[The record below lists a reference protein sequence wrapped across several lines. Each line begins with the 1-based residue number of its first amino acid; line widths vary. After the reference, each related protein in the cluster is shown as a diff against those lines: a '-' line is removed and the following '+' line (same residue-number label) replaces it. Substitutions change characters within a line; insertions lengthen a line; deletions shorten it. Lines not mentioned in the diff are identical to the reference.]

1 VSKET
6 LGYPTRTEAVIA
18 LAAQGLDNRAIG
30 ARIGIS
36 PSTVA
41 ALAASAARAKGRTGP
56 RDGSARTMPQR
67 GKYGMPTAQL
77 ETMVMDLYEE
87 GLNRDQIAQQ
97 LSIRRE
103 TADKVIGYMQIGRS
117 DHANGEKAVAHA
129 SAMLLAAIRRHHPE
143 RCGA

>member
-1 VSKET
+1 MSKET

-41 ALAASAARAKGRTGP
+41 ALAASAARAKGRTGL
-56 RDGSARTMPQR
+56 SRTMPQR